1 MLSGILTFSLSVF
14 PDELKTDSIH
24 RKKLGEVIVNGQQL
38 QILRASMPLQIIS
51 GSELDK
57 LNAYNVSD
65 IAKYFSGVTVK
76 DYGGIGGMKTVS
88 LRGMGAQYTG
98 VSYDGMIMSDIQS
111 GQIDLGRFSLGNISG
126 IELSNGQPND
136 IFQTARAFSSGG
148 LLNLSSILPENNENQ
163 NITGKVS
170 LITGSFGLIN
180 PNLFLGKNLGR
191 KLYINISTDALT
203 ANGKYKFTQYYGSKD
218 NLSEVLTR
226 TNCDIQS
233 IRTEMNIH
241 YNLHDKEIISLKT
254 NYFGSERGLPDG
266 ITFYNSYNTERL
278 LDRNLL
284 SQIHYENKTSQKFQY
299 QLFGK
304 YNSAYNK
311 YNETDSKYTN
321 GLLNEEYTQ
330 KEYYLSSC
338 FLLHPLEPLFLSVSA
353 DWWYNDLNIVSNS
366 TFENFVY
373 PTRNTGLVNIAT
385 KYVTDRLTLSG
396 NLLYTSTRERVRTG
410 SASPDRNKL
419 SPTLSL
425 AYKLLDNKDLRI
437 RAFYKNIY
445 RLPTFNDLYYQD
457 LGNHNLRPENANQF
471 NIGFTYLET
480 EIPFLS
486 DFSVSADGYYNR
498 VKDKIIAVPKD
509 LFHWTMV
516 NKGMVD
522 IIGVDI
528 NVKTGI
534 YLTKSEQINILGNY
548 SYNKSTDVTPLS
560 ANYGEQIPYTPFYSG
575 SGSISYQHKNWEAGY
590 NILYSGLRWTGQNI
604 TANKIDAYMIHSV
617 FATGIYKKY
626 SLKVELINLLNTQYE
641 VVKFYPMP
649 GLNFRITLNMKI

>member
-1 MLSGILTFSLSVF
+1 VLFNVLIFSLSVF
-14 PDELKTDSIH
+14 SEELKTDSLH
-24 RKKLGEVIVNGQQL
+24 RKNLGEVIVNGQQL
-38 QILRASMPLQIIS
+38 QISRASMPLQIIS

-57 LNAYNVSD
+57 LNASNVSD

-111 GQIDLGRFSLGNISG
+111 GQIDLGRFSLGSISG

-148 LLNLSSILPENNENQ
+148 LLNLSSILPDNNENQ
-163 NITGKVS
+163 NITGKIS
-170 LITGSFGLIN
+170 FITGSFGLIN
-180 PNLFLGKNLGR
+180 PNLFLGKNFGR
-191 KLYINISTDALT
+191 KLYMNISTDALT

-218 NLSEVLTR
+218 NISEVLTR

-241 YNLHDKEIISLKT
+241 YNLHDKENISLKI

-278 LDRNLL
+278 WDRNLL
-284 SQIHYENKTSQKFQY
+284 SQIHYENKVSQKFQY

-311 YNETDSKYTN
+311 YNDTDPKYTN
-321 GLLNEEYTQ
+321 GLLNEEYIQ

-338 FLLHPLEPLFLSVSA
+338 FLLHPLEPLFLSASA

-366 TFENFVY
+366 TFENFAY
-373 PTRNTGLVNIAT
+373 PTRNTGLINFAS
-385 KYVTDRLTLSG
+385 KYVNDKLTLSG
-396 NLLYTSTRERVRTG
+396 NLLYTLTRERVQSG
-410 SASPDRNKL
+410 MASPDRDKL

-425 AYKLLDNKDLRI
+425 SYKLLDDKDLRI

-457 LGNHNLRPENANQF
+457 LGNHNLRPEDANQF
-471 NIGFTYLET
+471 NVGFTYLET
-480 EIPFLS
+480 GIPFLS
-486 DFSVSADGYYNR
+486 NFLVSVDGYYNR

-509 LFHWTMV
+509 LFHWTMT
-516 NKGMVD
+516 NKGIVD

-528 NVKTGI
+528 NIKTGI
-534 YLTKSEQINILGNY
+534 HLAKSEHINILGNY
-548 SYNKSTDVTPLS
+548 SYNKSTDITPLS

-575 SGSISYQHKNWEAGY
+575 SGSISYQHKSWEAGY
-590 NILYSGLRWTGQNI
+590 NILYSGLRWSGQNI

-617 FATGIYKKY
+617 FVTGIYKQY
-626 SLKVELINLLNTQYE
+626 SLKAELINLLNTQYE

-649 GLNFRITLNMKI
+649 GLNFRITLSMKI